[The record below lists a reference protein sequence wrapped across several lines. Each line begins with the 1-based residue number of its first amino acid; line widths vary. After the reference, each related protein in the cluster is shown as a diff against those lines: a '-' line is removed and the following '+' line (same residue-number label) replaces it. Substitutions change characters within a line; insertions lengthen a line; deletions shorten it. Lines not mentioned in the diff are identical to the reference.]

1 MNLELMTK
9 RTKLTPLTLD
19 DVDIVLEMFTD
30 PDVTEFAS
38 GVMSEDKIRRKM
50 STWIKRGG
58 NGCIGIWCIS
68 DRDTGEKHGTCAVLP
83 LPIDEEDTDWSLVI
97 PGAMPGGDV
106 EVGYFL
112 KQSSW
117 GKGIATEVCRRL
129 LEFIFESTSLDAV
142 VATIDDEN
150 HKSENVLLNSGFV
163 YKGRMRAYGEDSPH
177 YRINREQWGEL
188 TRDKNS

>member
-1 MNLELMTK
+1 
-9 RTKLTPLTLD
+9 
-19 DVDIVLEMFTD
+19 
-30 PDVTEFAS
+30 
-38 GVMSEDKIRRKM
+38 
-50 STWIKRGG
+50 
-58 NGCIGIWCIS
+58 
-68 DRDTGEKHGTCAVLP
+68 
-83 LPIDEEDTDWSLVI
+83 
-97 PGAMPGGDV
+97 MPGGDV

-150 HKSENVLLNSGFV
+150 HKSENVLLKSGFV